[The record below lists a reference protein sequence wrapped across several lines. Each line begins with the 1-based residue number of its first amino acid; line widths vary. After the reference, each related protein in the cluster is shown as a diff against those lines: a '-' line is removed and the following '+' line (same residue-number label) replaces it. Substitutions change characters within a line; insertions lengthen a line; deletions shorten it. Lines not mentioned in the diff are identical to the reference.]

1 MDLAALRDLVGSLL
15 DYDPT
20 NTTYENQLTSLLN
33 DAQARVLTDRQWA
46 FCEREGLAAVQTD
59 KTYTINLVNG
69 STGFTTA
76 AVPWSADTVLP
87 GSDLDGAE
95 VSVDETTKTSEYKV
109 AYISS
114 ATQGYLTT
122 TYKGVTGA
130 YSATFKQREIYLPGD
145 TSTLLNVQDASVGVP
160 RNQAFLSKFERD
172 SIQIDPDLLGTP
184 SSFIPSE
191 GIRIPAPRDSNGVAV
206 VAASTQGIRTINV
219 YMVNVWGPL
228 TPTPQVY
235 PQGVSAGRESGLS
248 RVASYTLLDNQTL
261 EFTPE
266 TIPNTSGFYR
276 RYYFD
281 CVELGI
287 KAPVRVRNANDEGGG
302 AAINVDTVSPA
313 GGVVLKPDLSTT
325 YLKSQSFQVD
335 SIRYVPSNGVYQSF
349 QLYPHPS
356 SDRDMLVRRL
366 ISPTPMKEDQDVPL
380 VPESYAQ
387 IIAYAALEQV
397 ALKHDSPALSE
408 VYRRKKVLLYQGM
421 EQRFLGAPARRIV
434 KAGGGANYAAAWYGP
449 LKLLP

>member
-1 MDLAALRDLVGSLL
+1 
-15 DYDPT
+15 
-20 NTTYENQLTSLLN
+20 
-33 DAQARVLTDRQWA
+33 
-46 FCEREGLAAVQTD
+46 
-59 KTYTINLVNG
+59 
-69 STGFTTA
+69 
-76 AVPWSADTVLP
+76 
-87 GSDLDGAE
+87 
-95 VSVDETTKTSEYKV
+95 
-109 AYISS
+109 
-114 ATQGYLTT
+114 
-122 TYKGVTGA
+122 
-130 YSATFKQREIYLPGD
+130 
-145 TSTLLNVQDASVGVP
+145 
-160 RNQAFLSKFERD
+160 
-172 SIQIDPDLLGTP
+172 
-184 SSFIPSE
+184 
-191 GIRIPAPRDSNGVAV
+191 VAV
-206 VAASTQGIRTINV
+206 VSASTQGVRTVNV

-380 VPESYAQ
+380 VPEVPGHGAEVPWSTCPQDREGRGWRELCSCVVRTLEASPLTE
-387 IIAYAALEQV
+387 AYM
-397 ALKHDSPALSE
+397 
-408 VYRRKKVLLYQGM
+408 QGTT
-421 EQRFLGAPARRIV
+421 QAR
-434 KAGGGANYAAAWYGP
+434 
-449 LKLLP
+449 LQ